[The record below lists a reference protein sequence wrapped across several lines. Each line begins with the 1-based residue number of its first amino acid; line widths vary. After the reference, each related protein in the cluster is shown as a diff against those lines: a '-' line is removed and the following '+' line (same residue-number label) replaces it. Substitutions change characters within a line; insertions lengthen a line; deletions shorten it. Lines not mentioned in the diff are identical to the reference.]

1 MIRKKIVH
9 GIVLVISIL
18 TMTCVENVQTVEAS
32 MEMVLESTSDM
43 LYCNPNGQFNT
54 LASDL
59 VWIIKNINGER
70 YRRLYDTS
78 SGKWLTDW
86 ILCD

>member
-1 MIRKKIVH
+1 MIRKKFVH
-9 GIVLVISIL
+9 GIVLGILIL

-32 MEMVLESTSDM
+32 MEMPLESTSNL

-59 VWIIKNINGER
+59 VWVIKNENGKR

-86 ILCD
+86 IPCD